1 MADRVVLDASAGV
14 EILQRTFAGVQL
26 AKSLEP
32 AGVEVWTVE
41 HFHLEVAKV
50 LRRDVLTG
58 DLADAEATELVGRL
72 VGWPLHVARV
82 APLLPGAWELRHNVV
97 VHDALY
103 VVLARL
109 LDATLVTGDRKLARA
124 PGIGVRTKTVG

>member
-1 MADRVVLDASAGV
+1 M

-32 AGVEVWTVE
+32 AGVQVWTVE

-58 DLADAEATELVGRL
+58 DLADAEATELVSRL
-72 VGWPLHVARV
+72 GVAVARRAGRAV
-82 APLLPGAWELRHNVV
+82 A
-97 VHDALY
+97 
-103 VVLARL
+103 
-109 LDATLVTGDRKLARA
+109 
-124 PGIGVRTKTVG
+124 VR